1 VKRLLL
7 ATRNEGKVRELRQLL
22 GAQSCHLE
30 TLATHPEV
38 GEVEETGKTFDENA
52 RLKASRSARD
62 SGLWTV
68 AEDSG
73 LVVDVLGG
81 EPGVRSARYAGVHG
95 DDQANIRKLLQSLQ
109 DEPDR
114 AARFICVTALASP
127 DGEVV
132 ATTQGTCE
140 GSISLEPRGE
150 SGFGYDPC
158 FEPEGETR
166 TNAELTAREKGAIS
180 HRGRAIRALVPLL
193 HFFLDGEG
201 EGQLR

>member
-38 GEVEETGKTFDENA
+38 GEIEETGETFEENA
-52 RLKASRSARD
+52 RLKASRAARD
-62 SGLWTV
+62 SGMWTV

-73 LVVDVLGG
+73 LIVDALGG

-95 DDQANIRKLLQSLQ
+95 DDRANIRKLLQSMQ
-109 DEPDR
+109 DEADR

-127 DGEVV
+127 DGEIV

-140 GSISLEPRGE
+140 GSICTEPRGE

-193 HFFLDGEG
+193 HFFVGG
-201 EGQLR
+201 EGQEQLR

>member
-1 VKRLLL
+1 MKRLLL

-22 GAQSCHLE
+22 TAQACRLE

-38 GEVEETGKTFDENA
+38 GELEETGKSFEENA
-52 RLKASRSARD
+52 RIKASQAARD

-73 LVVDVLGG
+73 LVVDALGG

-95 DDQANIRKLLQSLQ
+95 DDQANIRKLFETM
-109 DEPDR
+109 DGETNR
-114 AARFICVTALASP
+114 AARFICVAALARP

-140 GSISLEPRGE
+140 GRITLQPQGE

-166 TNAELTAREKGAIS
+166 TNAQLTAREKGAIS

-193 HFFLDGEG
+193 HFFLDGEA
-201 EGQLR
+201 EDQVR